1 MLQSRAAVT
10 EMRTR
15 SSLVVACLGVAGIAL
30 AAGCPQ
36 PPAPSQQARV
46 GDATPATG
54 PQPPQKLVAPPPHV
68 WSGAGCTAA
77 ACHAGIEPIRGPE
90 TGMMREIFARGQA
103 HGDPD
108 GCIMCHG
115 GDPQA
120 TAVDQA
126 HRHSPDSLRAAGGP
140 EAFYPDPASPW
151 VNAFTCGQ
159 CHLELVQ
166 AQWNSLMMTEA
177 GKIQGTTWA
186 FGALEG
192 YEHRWANYDAKNPD
206 DPNMRLGTDAYRV
219 YMADKTAAH
228 PNVFVDQMHALP
240 EAPAPGTLEDLTITP
255 EDAVFTYLRAECQRC
270 HLGVKGRQRRGDYR
284 GMGCGA
290 CHMPYSNEGLYEG
303 GDATIPDQPG
313 HALVHSLQATREAK
327 VYVHEQG
334 YTGIPVETCTTCHNR
349 GKRIG
354 VSYQG
359 LMESAWASPYTE
371 GGGGQIGLHTKH
383 YISME
388 QDVHYQRGMLCQ
400 DCHTSIDVHG
410 DRFLAG
416 ANLGPVEIEC
426 SDCHGTP
433 AAYPWELPLGWGDEN
448 GPGQAKGS
456 PRGVGQTLPDYL
468 QRGTVAP
475 VRDGYIL
482 TARGNPMPEVVRDG
496 DRIVVHTVGGK
507 DLYLEPLRKKA
518 DEGRLSAE
526 ATAAMVHAGKHIET
540 MECYACHAS
549 WAPQCYGCHVKVDY
563 SAGNRVFDWVAAGQ
577 LHAQDPDHRRDR
589 GEDGYD
595 TLIPGKVTEMRSYLR
610 WEDPAL
616 GVNGEGR
623 VSPIVPGCQVSATII
638 GEDGTEIVRNNIFHT
653 TPGSEGSGPEGQL
666 GSDMSPLQPHTIG
679 KSRSCESCHG
689 SDKAMGYG
697 IGGGRMTAPWD
708 RGKVVDLTTADGRVL
723 PAAAQVQVE
732 PIAGLQDWSAVVTRD
747 GQQLQ
752 TVGHHFQ
759 GSGPLTAAQRR
770 AMDRKNICVACHSEI
785 PEASL
790 AVSAMHHMAE
800 MTGRLPSTKA
810 EHADLV
816 NKILL
821 TSAWVQAGGGA
832 LLGTLLTLGG
842 VVWWRRRHARARSG

>member
-36 PPAPSQQARV
+36 PPAKSQQVRV

-219 YMADKTAAH
+219 YMADKTVAH

-240 EAPAPGTLEDLTITP
+240 EAPAPETIEDLTITP

-448 GPGQAKGS
+448 GPGQAQGS
-456 PRGVGQTLPDYL
+456 SRGVGQTLPDYL